1 MELNFT
7 IVLRPNLTL
16 NGTVFYGFYLI
27 DRQAFVKTN
36 QKMQKRVYFFYDLI
50 QVLNDEIQ
58 ISTFLLDF

>member
-7 IVLRPNLTL
+7 IVLRPNLKL
-16 NGTVFYGFYLI
+16 NGTIFHGFYLI

-36 QKMQKRVYFFYDLI
+36 QKMQKRVYFFLRYDTS
-50 QVLNDEIQ
+50 NDEIQ

>member
-16 NGTVFYGFYLI
+16 NGTVFHGFYLI